1 MEQFL
6 ENLDMH
12 NLLKSLI
19 DNDSDYD
26 DEVPEVSNI
35 NPETDSMQLKQ
46 PSLDQPTSTN
56 NAKEPKVTDKTYRSL

>member
-35 NPETDSMQLKQ
+35 NPETDS
-46 PSLDQPTSTN
+46 
-56 NAKEPKVTDKTYRSL
+56 